1 MNNIAAFGNVIANL
15 NQTVGSLSRGLAD
28 LDKSVKELDR
38 KFQIFERMPQQQ
50 VPQAPIDVVK
60 RDEFLNQTNDLKTLI
75 IGLSN
80 TVNNK
85 IVMLEDYVSSNDRLP
100 CLSAFTSTT
109 PAVVPEPVVQEP
121 VPEPT
126 VLVQEPTVLIQEPVP
141 EPAVPASIE
150 DDIIIQ
156 TKASSKAKPAS
167 KKGKKAT

>member
-28 LDKSVKELDR
+28 LDRSVKELDR

-50 VPQAPIDVVK
+50 VPPAPIDVVK

-109 PAVVPEPVVQEP
+109 PVVPEPTVPVPEPAVPVPEP

-126 VLVQEPTVLIQEPVP
+126 VPV
-141 EPAVPASIE
+141 SIE